1 MALER
6 TFAIVKP
13 DAVAKGHTGSIL
25 ALIEQ
30 NGFRIAAMKTMRLSR
45 REAEAFYTVHK
56 ERPFYAGLVTF
67 MTEGPVLALVL
78 ERENAIAKWRELMGA
93 TNPAQAAEGTIR
105 KRFAENI
112 ERNSVHGS
120 DSPETAAQEIP

>member
-30 NGFRIAAMKTMRLSR
+30 NGFRIAAMKTMRL
-45 REAEAFYTVHK
+45 
-56 ERPFYAGLVTF
+56 
-67 MTEGPVLALVL
+67 
-78 ERENAIAKWRELMGA
+78 
-93 TNPAQAAEGTIR
+93 
-105 KRFAENI
+105 
-112 ERNSVHGS
+112 
-120 DSPETAAQEIP
+120 